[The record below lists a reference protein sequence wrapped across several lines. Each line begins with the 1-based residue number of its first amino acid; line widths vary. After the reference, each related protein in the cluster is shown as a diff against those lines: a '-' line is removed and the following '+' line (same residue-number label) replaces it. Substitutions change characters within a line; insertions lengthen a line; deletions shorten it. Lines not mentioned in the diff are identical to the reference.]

1 MPVVAS
7 PPVAARRMH
16 SPWSDP
22 RIRSLLWQVI
32 IVGIVAAL
40 AWYLISNTM
49 RNLEARH
56 VATGFAFL
64 DRTAGIPIGEAML
77 PYNPAV
83 STYGR
88 ALLIGVLNTLR
99 VAIVGIVLATILGTM
114 IGIARLSHNW
124 LLSRLAAAYVEVMR
138 DLPVLL
144 QLLFWYLVLQNLP
157 GPRQALHIGDL
168 VYLSNRGIRF
178 VLLDWQ
184 PAYTWASVA
193 GLVGL
198 VLTLM
203 WNRIAH
209 RRQDATGIKPPVWP
223 AALLLMVGVPLAVW
237 AAFGA
242 PFVPDYPSLRGFNFE
257 GGGSVSPEYGALL
270 AGLVFYTAANIA
282 EIVRAGIL
290 AVPWGQS
297 EAAQALGLH
306 RGMVLRLVT
315 LPQALRLII
324 PPLTSDFLN
333 LTKNSSL
340 AVAIGFQ
347 DIVSIANTTLNQTGQ
362 AIEGIALIMAV
373 YLTISLTISAFM
385 NWYNAHIALVG
396 R

>member
-1 MPVVAS
+1 
-7 PPVAARRMH
+7 MH

-22 RIRSLLWQVI
+22 RIRSLLWQVV
-32 IVGIVAAL
+32 IVGIVVAL
-40 AWYLISNTM
+40 AWYLVSNTM

-64 DRTAGIPIGEAML
+64 DRTAGIPIGESML

-184 PAYTWASVA
+184 PAYTWATVA
-193 GLVGL
+193 GLAGL
-198 VLTLM
+198 VLTLV

-209 RRQDATGIKPPVWP
+209 RRQDATGSKPPVWP

-237 AAFGA
+237 AALGA
-242 PFVPDYPSLRGFNFE
+242 PFVPDYPSLQGFNFE

-290 AVPWGQS
+290 AVPFGQS

-306 RGMVLRLVT
+306 RGLVLRLVT

-362 AIEGIALIMAV
+362 AIEGIALIMGV